1 MFHVEC
7 LMTCFLWQLKLESIR
22 IGVRYDCSNDMTAK
36 FPFLHF
42 DLTLVLLGRFSIEK
56 KGKISHFWPGPPLE
70 KCETCKRKIFKHEL
84 TNVLVKENN
93 SCPNKLQKE
102 NNSTLKYPR
111 FFYFQ
116 VRWYPLHQRN
126 TLFFADLNE
135 LE

>member
-84 TNVLVKENN
+84 TNVLVKEKNIYPYKPDTLVEDN
-93 SCPNKLQKE
+93 CYQSINHHL
-102 NNSTLKYPR
+102 STNIINCKIGLWR
-111 FFYFQ
+111 G
-116 VRWYPLHQRN
+116 L
-126 TLFFADLNE
+126 
-135 LE
+135 

>member
-84 TNVLVKENN
+84 TNVLVKE
-93 SCPNKLQKE
+93 K
-102 NNSTLKYPR
+102 KY
-111 FFYFQ
+111 
-116 VRWYPLHQRN
+116 VPL
-126 TLFFADLNE
+126 
-135 LE
+135 